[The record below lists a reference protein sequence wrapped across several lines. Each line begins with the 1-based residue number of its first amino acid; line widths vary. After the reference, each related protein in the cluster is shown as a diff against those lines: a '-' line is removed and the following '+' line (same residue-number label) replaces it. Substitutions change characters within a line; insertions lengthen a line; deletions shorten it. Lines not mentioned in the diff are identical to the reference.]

1 MVSPSIDLDNASL
14 CSRVTNE
21 IEEISIMK
29 KENMR
34 WKSELQY
41 CKKQQVLS
49 ETQYQVEKQKVNI

>member
-34 WKSELQY
+34 WKSELQ
-41 CKKQQVLS
+41 
-49 ETQYQVEKQKVNI
+49 